1 MIAIEIKQN
10 DMDGKFVTMLEN
22 QHVHTQVLIDNK
34 SMFSEFIRGQKHT
47 TKIVEMEPIVDFE

>member
-1 MIAIEIKQN
+1 
-10 DMDGKFVTMLEN
+10 MDGKFVTMLEN

-34 SMFSEFIRGQKHT
+34 SMFSEFIGGQKHT